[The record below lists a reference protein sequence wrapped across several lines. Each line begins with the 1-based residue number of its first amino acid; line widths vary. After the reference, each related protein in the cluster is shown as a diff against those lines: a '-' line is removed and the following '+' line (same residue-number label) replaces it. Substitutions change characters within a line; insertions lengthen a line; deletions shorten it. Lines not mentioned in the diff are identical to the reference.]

1 MVNEPRQYFNDSFSI
16 EKYQSMLTEIENEFP
31 KMLEF
36 RVAESPVFV
45 SKELKIKILSAC
57 GSIIDEIKR
66 DGFIEKTNR
75 AIPSEHFVP
84 NENQRPDCLAIDFAV
99 TKNAEGEFEPQL
111 IELQGFPSLFAY
123 QSYLSSKF
131 KKHFNIQKG
140 YSEFFNRL
148 NTMSYMQEMQQFFLN
163 GSHPKNTI
171 LLEIF
176 PEKQKTRIDF
186 ALTKK
191 FWGIEPVCV
200 TKLRKSG
207 ADLYYEQD
215 GKKISIERIYNR
227 LISDDLDRNFSNVQL
242 DVDLK
247 EPHSAKWISHPN
259 WFYRVSKFSLPF
271 FKSKYIPESN
281 YLSDFAS
288 APDDLENYVLKPLF
302 SFAGAGVKIDVTK
315 QDLDNIKDPENYL
328 LQRKIAYEP
337 CIKDINGEGIKCEI
351 RMLYIWPE
359 NANNPKLVT
368 NLARLSRG
376 KMIGVDYNKNF
387 DWVGGSSA
395 FFETN

>member
-1 MVNEPRQYFNDSFSI
+1 
-16 EKYQSMLTEIENEFP
+16 
-31 KMLEF
+31 
-36 RVAESPVFV
+36 
-45 SKELKIKILSAC
+45 
-57 GSIIDEIKR
+57 
-66 DGFIEKTNR
+66 
-75 AIPSEHFVP
+75 
-84 NENQRPDCLAIDFAV
+84 
-99 TKNAEGEFEPQL
+99 
-111 IELQGFPSLFAY
+111 
-123 QSYLSSKF
+123 
-131 KKHFNIQKG
+131 
-140 YSEFFNRL
+140 
-148 NTMSYMQEMQQFFLN
+148 LN

-171 LLEIF
+171 LLEVF
-176 PEKQKTRIDF
+176 PEKQKTRLDF
-186 ALTKK
+186 SLTKK

-207 ADLYYEQD
+207 EDLYYEKD
-215 GKKISIERIYNR
+215 GKKITVERIYNR
-227 LISDDLDRNFSNVQL
+227 LIFDDLDRNFSDIKL

-259 WFYRVSKFSLPF
+259 WFYRVSKFSLPL

-281 YLSDFAS
+281 YLSEFVK

-302 SFAGAGVKIDVTK
+302 SFAGEGVKIDVTK
-315 QDLDNIKDPENYL
+315 EDLDNIKDPENYL

-337 CIKDINGEGIKCEI
+337 CIKDLNGEGVKCEI

-359 NANNPKLVT
+359 NASHPKLVT

>member
-1 MVNEPRQYFNDSFSI
+1 MVTEPRQYFNDSFSV
-16 EKYQSMLTEIENEFP
+16 EKYQQMIAEIETEFP
-31 KMLEF
+31 LTLDF
-36 RVAESPVFV
+36 RVAESPIFV
-45 SKELKIKILSAC
+45 DKDLKIKILNAC
-57 GSIIDEIKR
+57 GSIIDEIKK
-66 DGFIEKTNR
+66 DSFIEKTNR
-75 AIPSEHFVP
+75 AIPGEHFVP
-84 NENQRPDCLAIDFAV
+84 NENKRPDCLAIDFAI
-99 TKNAEGEFEPQL
+99 TKNTEGQFEPQL
-111 IELQGFPSLFAY
+111 IELQGFPSLYAY
-123 QSYLSSKF
+123 QSYLSSKY

-148 NTMSYMQEMQQFFLN
+148 YTMSYMQEMQQFFLN

-171 LLEIF
+171 LLEVF
-176 PEKQKTRIDF
+176 PEKQKTRLDF

-191 FWGIEPVCV
+191 FWGIEPVCI
-200 TKLRKSG
+200 TRLRKSG
-207 ADLYYEQD
+207 DDLYYEQD
-215 GKKISIERIYNR
+215 GKKITIERIYNR
-227 LISDDLDRNFSNVQL
+227 LIFDDLDRNFSNIKL

-259 WFYRVSKFSLPF
+259 WFYRVSKFSLPL

-281 YLSDFAS
+281 YLSEFS
-288 APDDLENYVLKPLF
+288 VIPDDLENYVLKPLF

-315 QDLDNIKDPENYL
+315 QDLEDIKDPENYL

-359 NANNPKLVT
+359 NASSPKLVT

-376 KMIGVDYNKNF
+376 KMIGVDFNKNF